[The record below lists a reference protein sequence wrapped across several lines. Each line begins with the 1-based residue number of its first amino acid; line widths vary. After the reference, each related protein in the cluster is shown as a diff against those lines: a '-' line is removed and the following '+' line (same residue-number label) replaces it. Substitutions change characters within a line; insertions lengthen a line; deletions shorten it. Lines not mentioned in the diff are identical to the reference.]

1 MIFPPLTEEQRKF
14 CERLYELISN
24 APPMT
29 KADHEAQRKS
39 WVRGQMMLSN
49 PEMTMYE
56 FEAAW
61 QRVEGDDLRDARI
74 SELRAE
80 NDRMRN
86 ILRDAHFAICAAD
99 WPWLVDRITSVLT
112 GGAEG

>member
-1 MIFPPLTEEQRKF
+1 MIFPPLTEEERKF
-14 CERLYELISN
+14 CEQLYELISN

-29 KADHEAQRKS
+29 KADGEAQRKS

-49 PEMTMYE
+49 PKMTLYE

-74 SELRAE
+74 SELRAA
-80 NDRMRN
+80 RSRQRQRASCG
-86 ILRDAHFAICAAD
+86 LSQH
-99 WPWLVDRITSVLT
+99 S
-112 GGAEG
+112 